1 MSIEDSIYK
10 YSPILN
16 PLGSVNPQEKNKASS
31 SQNQPTQSFKDVLQK
46 NLETVELNFS
56 KHAQQRLEQRDIEL
70 TQEDLQK
77 LNNAVKKAGAKGVE
91 NPLILSSKGAFIVN
105 VPNNTVITAMGE
117 EDLKEN
123 VFTQIDGAVII

>member
-10 YSPILN
+10 YSPILK
-16 PLGSVNPQEKNKASS
+16 PLGSANLQEKNKAPS

-46 NLETVELNFS
+46 NLKTNELNFS

-70 TQEDLQK
+70 TQDDLQK
-77 LNNAVKKAGAKGVE
+77 LNNAVKKAEAKGVD
-91 NPLILSSKGAFIVN
+91 NTLILTAKGAFIVN
-105 VPNNTVITAMGE
+105 VPHNTVITAMGE
-117 EDLKEN
+117 QDLKEN

>member
-16 PLGSVNPQEKNKASS
+16 PIGSTYTQEKNKATEKSS
-31 SQNQPTQSFKDVLQK
+31 TPTQSFKDLLQK
-46 NLETVELNFS
+46 NLETSELNFS

-70 TQEDLQK
+70 NQDDLQK
-77 LNNAVKKAGAKGVE
+77 LNNAVRKAEAKGVD
-91 NPLILSSKGAFIVN
+91 NTLILTAKGAFIVN
-105 VPNNTVITAMGE
+105 VPNNTVITAMGQ